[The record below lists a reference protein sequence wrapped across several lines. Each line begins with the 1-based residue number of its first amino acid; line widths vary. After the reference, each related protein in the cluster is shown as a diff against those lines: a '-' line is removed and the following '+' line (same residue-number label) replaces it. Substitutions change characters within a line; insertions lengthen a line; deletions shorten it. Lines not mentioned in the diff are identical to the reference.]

1 MQEMKLTIAVGA
13 SRTAK
18 TWKNK
23 TLTWG
28 ELVAKLRTPVR
39 TTETLAEFLRASRED
54 QSAIKDVGGY
64 VGGYLIGGKRSPSS
78 VGHRQLLTLDIDFAT
93 SDFWE
98 GFTLIYGEAA
108 VLHAT
113 HKHSTA
119 EPRYRLVMPL
129 DREATSEEYEA
140 VARKVAG
147 DLGIELFDNTTF
159 EVNRLMYWPSHP
171 RDVEYYFREQDGE
184 ALSVDKVLATYVD
197 WRDASLWPTADRKL
211 REIGE
216 AAKKQEDPY
225 MKRGII
231 GAFCRTYPIREAIAA
246 FLSAEYVEAQDGR
259 YTYVKGTTSCGA
271 VIYEDAFLYSHH
283 GTDPASAKLCNAFDL
298 VRLHKFGHL
307 DDDGKSHKS
316 FSAME
321 NWVKDLPEVKQTLA
335 RERYDAARLDF
346 DAEAVDAEEVEVDL
360 AWTEALEI
368 NTKGENLST
377 AANINLI
384 LQNDQFLKGAFKRNE
399 FDGRPY
405 IVKSM
410 PWRLVES
417 PEPVRNVDYSGVR
430 NYIECAYGISST
442 AKIDDALA
450 LESERLK
457 FHPVREYLNAC
468 KWDGESR
475 IDTLLVKYFGAVDN
489 VYTREA
495 MRKMLVG
502 AVARVFEPGVKFD
515 YVMVFVGEQG
525 LRKSSF
531 LAALG
536 REWFSD
542 TFLGVHGKESMEQL
556 QGSWIVEIG
565 ELAGLSKADVEAIKH
580 FISKQ
585 RDQFRPAYARTTET
599 FYRQCVFFG
608 TTNRAEFLRDATGN
622 RRFLPVD
629 VTREV
634 TADELDNLPVSQLWA
649 EAVQLY
655 RNGEPL
661 YLSNDAKRI
670 AQIEQDLHREQ
681 DERLGLVQRYLDRLL
696 PENWDELDV
705 YDRRDFMNSAQEG
718 AVQRRFVCVAELWA
732 ECLGKGR
739 EEMSRYNTKDLNELM
754 RALPGWKA
762 RLSTKDFKLYGKQR
776 FYERI
781 DAEADD
787 LL

>member
-1 MQEMKLTIAVGA
+1 MQEIKISIAVGA
-13 SRTAK
+13 SRQAK
-18 TWKNK
+18 KWTNK
-23 TLTWG
+23 TLTW
-28 ELVAKLRTPVR
+28 EEFTQRLQKPVR

-54 QSAIKDVGGY
+54 QGSIKDVGGY

-93 SDFWE
+93 SDFWDS
-98 GFTLIYGEAA
+98 FTLIYGEAA

-113 HKHSTA
+113 HKHSPA
-119 EPRYRLVMPL
+119 EPRYRLLMPL

-171 RDVEYYFREQDGE
+171 RDVEYYYREQQGA
-184 ALSVDKVLATYVD
+184 ALSVDTVLSTYID
-197 WRDASLWPTADRKL
+197 WKDASLWPTADRKL

-216 AAKKQEDPY
+216 SVKKQEDPF
-225 MKRGII
+225 MKRGVI
-231 GAFCRTYPIREAIAA
+231 GAFCRTYPIREAIAT
-246 FLSAEYVEAQDGR
+246 FLSEEYVEAIDGR

-316 FSAME
+316 FAAME

-335 RERYDAARLDF
+335 RERYEEARSSF
-346 DAEAVDAEEVEVDL
+346 EAVEVEVVEDSL
-360 AWTEALEI
+360 EWTEGLEI

-377 AANINLI
+377 ASNINLI

-410 PWRLVES
+410 PWRRVDK

-430 NYIECAYGISST
+430 NYIECAYGISSQT
-442 AKIDDALA
+442 KIDDALT

-457 FHPVREYLNAC
+457 FHPVRDYLNAC
-468 KWDGESR
+468 KWDGVSR
-475 IDTLLVKYFGAVDN
+475 IDSLTIDYFGADDN

-495 MRKMLVG
+495 IRKMLVG
-502 AVARVFEPGVKFD
+502 AVARIFEPGVKFD

-536 REWFSD
+536 RDWFSD

-585 RDQFRPAYARTTET
+585 RDQFRPAYSRVQET

-634 TADELDNLPVSQLWA
+634 TGEELDNLPVSQLWA
-649 EAVQLY
+649 EAVHLY
-655 RNGEPL
+655 RNGETL
-661 YLSNDAKRI
+661 YLSAEAKKI
-670 AQIEQDLHREQ
+670 AQIEQDSHREQ

-696 PENWDELDV
+696 PTNWESMDI
-705 YDRRDFMNSAQEG
+705 YDRRDYLNSDNRGEEA
-718 AVQRRFVCVAELWA
+718 RRYVCIAEIWA

-754 RALPGWKA
+754 RSLPNWRA

-776 FYERI
+776 YYEKI
-781 DAEADD
+781 DE

>member
-1 MQEMKLTIAVGA
+1 MQEIKISIAVGA
-13 SRTAK
+13 SRQAK
-18 TWKNK
+18 KWTNK
-23 TLTWG
+23 TLTW
-28 ELVAKLRTPVR
+28 EEFTQRLQKPVR

-54 QSAIKDVGGY
+54 QGSIKDVGGY

-93 SDFWE
+93 SDFWDS
-98 GFTLIYGEAA
+98 FTLIYGEAA

-113 HKHSTA
+113 HKHSPA
-119 EPRYRLVMPL
+119 EPRYRLLMPL

-171 RDVEYYFREQDGE
+171 RDVEYYYREQQGA
-184 ALSVDKVLATYVD
+184 ALSVDTVLSTYID
-197 WRDASLWPTADRKL
+197 WKDASLWPTADRKL

-216 AAKKQEDPY
+216 SVKKQEDPF
-225 MKRGII
+225 MKRGVI
-231 GAFCRTYPIREAIAA
+231 GAFCRTYPIREAIAT
-246 FLSAEYVEAQDGR
+246 FLSEEYVEAIDGR

-316 FSAME
+316 FAAME

-335 RERYDAARLDF
+335 RERYEEARSSF
-346 DAEAVDAEEVEVDL
+346 EAVEVEVVEDSL
-360 AWTEALEI
+360 EWTEGLEI

-377 AANINLI
+377 ASNINLI

-410 PWRLVES
+410 PWRRVDN

-430 NYIECAYGISST
+430 NYIECAYGISSQT
-442 AKIDDALA
+442 KIDDALT

-457 FHPVREYLNAC
+457 FHPVRDYLNAC
-468 KWDGESR
+468 KWDGASR
-475 IDTLLVKYFGAVDN
+475 IDSLMIDYFGADDN

-495 MRKMLVG
+495 IRKMLVG
-502 AVARVFEPGVKFD
+502 AVARIFEPGVKFD

-585 RDQFRPAYARTTET
+585 RDQFRPAYSRVQET

-634 TADELDNLPVSQLWA
+634 TGEELDNLPVSQLWA
-649 EAVQLY
+649 EAVHLY
-655 RNGEPL
+655 RNGETL
-661 YLSNDAKRI
+661 YLSAEAKKI
-670 AQIEQDLHREQ
+670 AQIEQDSHREQ

-696 PENWDELDV
+696 PTNWESMDI
-705 YDRRDFMNSAQEG
+705 YDRRDYLNSDNRGEEA
-718 AVQRRFVCVAELWA
+718 RRYVCIAEIWA

-754 RALPGWKA
+754 RSLPNWRA

-776 FYERI
+776 YYEKI
-781 DAEADD
+781 DE